1 MKLLFHSDGVPGFVP
16 TGYALPQLID
26 SNGRLLLPVFFYVL
40 HQIATNAWT
49 SDASARTICQR
60 LLDIFAYFE
69 DNHIPFESITV
80 EKLTEYREFKLKHG
94 IEGKI
99 CTQLTVNQAIDAFK
113 SLWKWCVRNG
123 RVVDTSPVSISNY
136 RVKTRGLPAFG
147 NVSLPLGEDIAKHLN
162 VLRGPE
168 ERIATGLFFGAG
180 LRRAEVVGLPADI
193 ILPIEKLEMRCGAVR
208 LFLDGHHAPTKG
220 SRERFVEIPE
230 RLYGEMTHYLMSNRR
245 ASRVERAN
253 VQPKSLLVSKYGC
266 EYKPG
271 WANDFFT
278 RANQL
283 TGFSLYP
290 HLLRHWYST
299 RFLEYETPDRFG
311 CNEDAA
317 LNALQG
323 LLGHGHPD
331 TTRVYT
337 HLAVVESSE
346 KVKKISRYQENLNRI
361 IDEGVSE

>member
-1 MKLLFHSDGVPGFVP
+1 MRLLFRSEGVPGFVP
-16 TGYALPQLID
+16 AGYALPQLID
-26 SNGRLLLPVFFYVL
+26 SNGRLLLPVFFYAL
-40 HQIATNAWT
+40 HKIATNAWT
-49 SDASARTICQR
+49 SDASARAICQR
-60 LLDIFAYFE
+60 LLDIFAFFE

-99 CTQLTVNQAIDAFK
+99 CTQSTVNQAIDAFK
-113 SLWKWCVRNG
+113 LLWTWCVRNG
-123 RVVDTSPVSISNY
+123 HVADSSPISISDY
-136 RVKTRGLPAFG
+136 LVKTRGLQPLE
-147 NVSLPLGEDIAKHLN
+147 NVSLPVGEDISKHLR

-193 ILPIEKLEMRCGAVR
+193 LLPIEKMEMRWGAVR

-230 RLYGEMTHYLMSNRR
+230 RLYGEMVHYLMSNRR
-245 ASRVERAN
+245 ASRAGRAS
-253 VQPKSLLVSKYGC
+253 VQPESLLVSKYGC
-266 EYKPG
+266 GYKPG
-271 WANDFFT
+271 WANDFFA

-283 TGFSLYP
+283 TGLSLYP

-299 RFLEYETPDRFG
+299 RFLEYETPNRFG
-311 CNEDAA
+311 GNEESA
-317 LNALQG
+317 LTTLQS
-323 LLGHGHPD
+323 LLGHAFRE
-331 TTRVYT
+331 TTQIYT

-346 KVKKISRYQENLNRI
+346 KVKKILRFQATLNRI
-361 IDEGVSE
+361 IDEGVSA